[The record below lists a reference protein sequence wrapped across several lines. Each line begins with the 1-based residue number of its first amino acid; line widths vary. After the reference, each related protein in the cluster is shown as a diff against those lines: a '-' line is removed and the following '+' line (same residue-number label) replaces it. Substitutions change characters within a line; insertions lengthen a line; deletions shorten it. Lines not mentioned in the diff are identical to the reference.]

1 MNWRIIFIG
10 ILFAVLWGSASTAT
24 KFGLQSAQPFVI
36 AITRFVI
43 AGSVMMILSHG
54 VLKNRMPVKNEWN
67 QIIIFGLLNISIYLG
82 LYVIAMQFISAGL
95 GSLFLAV
102 NPVMISFISTA
113 LFGHRV
119 TLISITSLLLC
130 SAGVIITAWPL
141 LEKSYA
147 STGGLL
153 IMTASMLAY
162 SFGTIYFTR
171 KNWGNLHMLT
181 INGWQTIIGGAFLVP
196 LLLLTYKQD
205 QNSFDIIFWGSTLW
219 LAIPVSIGAVLSW
232 LILLNKIPHTASYW
246 LFLCPLFGFII
257 SNLILQEPIS
267 LYTYAGIFLVFAGLY
282 LILGIQRSENKPTAF
297 FISE

>member
-1 MNWRIIFIG
+1 MNWRIFFIG
-10 ILFAVLWGSASTAT
+10 ILFSVLWGSASTAT

-36 AITRFVI
+36 SITRFMI
-43 AGSVMMILSHG
+43 AGAVMMIISHG
-54 VLKNRMPVKNEWN
+54 ILKNRMPVKKEWN

-102 NPVMISFISTA
+102 NPVMISFIASA

-119 TLISITSLLLC
+119 TMLSILSLLLC
-130 SAGVIITAWPL
+130 SAGVIIAAMPL

-162 SFGTIYFTR
+162 SFAAIYFT
-171 KNWGNLHMLT
+171 KKDWGNLHILT
-181 INGWQTIIGGAFLVP
+181 INGWQTIIGGIFLLP
-196 LLLLTYKQD
+196 LLLLTYKEGH
-205 QNSFDIIFWGSTLW
+205 NNFDMIFWGGTLW
-219 LAIPVSIGAVLSW
+219 LAFPVSIGAVLCW
-232 LILLNKIPHTASYW
+232 LILLNKMPHTASYW

-257 SNLILQEPIS
+257 SNLLLKEPVN
-267 LYTYAGIFLVFAGLY
+267 LYTLAGIILVFAGLF
-282 LILGIQRSENKPTAF
+282 LILRFKKPESKSATI